1 MIMNVR
7 GLPVVVLLLVA
18 SAPLAA
24 QQVDVAASVPLRSPT
39 GTPVRDLTFGAVT
52 PIGGMAQTV
61 DVAAAVAAVN
71 GSVQSGAFRYDVA
84 TLRGLDFTLTVPS
97 HLTAAGAEA
106 LPVSFTGTQY
116 GGYCVTTGA
125 STCTLTGFDPSA
137 ATVRVCRKTVG
148 SGNCHP
154 NSIFPPDSELT
165 IYVGGLL
172 TVPAGARA
180 GSYTATLTLAIVQ
193 VH

>member
-1 MIMNVR
+1 MNVR

-18 SAPLAA
+18 GAPLAA
-24 QQVDVAASVPLRSPT
+24 QQVAVAASVPLRSPT
-39 GTPVRDLTFGAVT
+39 GAPVRDLTFGAVT
-52 PIGGMAQTV
+52 PIGGMPQTV

-71 GSVQSGAFRYDVA
+71 GTVQSGAFRYDVA

-106 LPVSFTGTQY
+106 LSVSFAGTQY
-116 GGYCVTTGA
+116 GGYCVTTGS

-137 ATVRVCRKTVG
+137 AAIRVCRKTVG

-154 NSIFPPDSELT
+154 NSTFPPDSDLT

-172 TVPAGARA
+172 TVPASARA

-193 VH
+193 VY